1 VIVDETVVRAVVV
14 GVGGVAVDAGPA
26 GAADVLMIPLVNG
39 VIDVA
44 GLSGEPPA
52 AQVATSDGS
61 VEYSRRHGELET
73 C

>member
-14 GVGGVAVDAGPA
+14 GVGGVDDDAVPA

-39 VIDVA
+39 VIDDVA

-52 AQVATSDGS
+52 APVATSDGS
-61 VEYSRRHGELET
+61 VEYW
-73 C
+73 